1 MCYKEPGDTP
11 GSFFYG
17 QERTENAVCCM
28 KNLLRYILTR
38 TLMTIPMVLILLT
51 IIFVVLRL
59 MPGDP
64 VSAML
69 GGHAPEKVIEQKREQ
84 LGLNRPMHV
93 QYADY
98 IWKVCHLD
106 LGESMVLQQKVTVAI
121 TEKLPATIELTAFG
135 MIITLAIGVLL
146 GAYAADKRR
155 TMRDSAIRL
164 YGIVVY
170 CIPVYWL
177 GLMLQLVFGI
187 WFDWLPIAGRT
198 GPRIFPSDFQNT
210 GFYLVDTLL
219 IRDWEAF
226 RDVLVH
232 LVLPSFTLGLTLS
245 GIFVRLTRAN
255 MLDVLKSDYILAA
268 ESRGI
273 HHGKIVYRHALMNA
287 FIPILTMMGLQV
299 ALLMA
304 GAILTETTFSWPGMG
319 RLLLERIYLR
329 DYPTIQGVII
339 VFALMVAF
347 ISLLVDIIYAIV
359 DPRIRY

>member
-1 MCYKEPGDTP
+1 M
-11 GSFFYG
+11 
-17 QERTENAVCCM
+17 R
-28 KNLLRYILTR
+28 NLVRYIISR

-84 LGLNRPMHV
+84 LGLNRPMYI

-106 LGESMVLQQKVTVAI
+106 LGESMVLQQEVTEAI
-121 TEKLPATIELTAFG
+121 SDKLPATIELTTFG
-135 MIITLAIGVLL
+135 MLITLVLGIFL

-187 WFDWLPIAGRT
+187 WLDWFPIAGRT
-198 GPRIFPSDFQNT
+198 GARIFPSDFENT
-210 GFYLVDTLL
+210 GFYLIDTLL
-219 IRDWEAF
+219 MRDWTAF
-226 RDVLVH
+226 GDVLLH
-232 LVLPSFTLGLTLS
+232 LVLPAFTLGLTLS

-255 MLDVLKSDYILAA
+255 MLDVLKADYILAA

-273 HHGKIVYRHALMNA
+273 GHGTIVYRHALKNA